1 MRVSHLT
8 DYDVTILGGGMSG
21 SLLALNL
28 KKKRHYSEF

>member
-1 MRVSHLT
+1 MRINQLT

-28 KKKRHYSEF
+28 KKKPHYYEF

>member
-1 MRVSHLT
+1 MRVNHFT

-28 KKKRHYSEF
+28 KKKHHYSVF